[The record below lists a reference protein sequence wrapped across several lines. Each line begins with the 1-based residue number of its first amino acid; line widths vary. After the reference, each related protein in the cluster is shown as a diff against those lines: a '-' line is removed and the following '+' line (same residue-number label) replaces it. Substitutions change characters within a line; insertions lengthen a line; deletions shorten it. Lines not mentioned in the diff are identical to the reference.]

1 MARRIFTRIRKRAA
15 VGPLVKI
22 VLAAFTLRALI
33 PAGFMPSPEHPFS
46 LSICPDGFPVELLP
60 ANDHALHHAHAAG
73 HPANGAHGSSP
84 HDHGLYQHC
93 SFATAAAAPRFADLP
108 SLAIA
113 FERGEPIGIE
123 YPSRAP
129 GTPHFLLAQPRAP
142 PTST

>member
-1 MARRIFTRIRKRAA
+1 VARRIFRRKRAT

-33 PAGFMPSPEHPFS
+33 PVGFMPSLEHPFT
-46 LSICPDGFPVELLP
+46 LSICPEGFPIELLP
-60 ANDHALHHAHAAG
+60 ANDHAVHHAHAAG
-73 HPANGAHGSSP
+73 DPANVGANGSSP
-84 HDHGLYQHC
+84 HDHGLYHHC

-108 SLAIA
+108 SLAIP

-123 YPSRAP
+123 YPSRSL

-142 PTST
+142 PTFT